1 MESFAEL
8 DRLTLE
14 LTPEEKA
21 TIELAARLTGQSTNE
36 FAVAVLGAFAS
47 TVNEE
52 RMVPHEFNETLAR
65 PARSVDGLKDLLRR
79 PSVFDDR

>member
-1 MESFAEL
+1 MESFADL

-14 LTPEEKA
+14 LTLEEKA

-36 FAVAVLGAFAS
+36 FAVAVLREFAS

-52 RMVPHEFNETLAR
+52 RRLSHEFSETLAR
-65 PARSVDGLKDLLRR
+65 PARSVDGLRDLLRR
-79 PSVFDDR
+79 PSVFDDC